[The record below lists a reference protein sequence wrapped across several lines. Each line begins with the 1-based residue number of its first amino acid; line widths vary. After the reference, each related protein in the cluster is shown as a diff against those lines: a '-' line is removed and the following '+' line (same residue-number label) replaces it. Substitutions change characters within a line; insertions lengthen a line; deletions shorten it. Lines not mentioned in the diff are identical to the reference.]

1 MCVLIFFSTKLL
13 NSNIT
18 SFLLKYWFVYQFIQG
33 INWFF
38 LHFWEYIALKGP
50 TTVFLSDPP
59 CKDGNSIWC
68 LGWKTDYFYC
78 RFSSSVTWTFLLQ
91 EGILELF
98 ESYTFKPRKVVQYL
112 LHYSSDKSVKGTV
125 VNHAMQFLQEGSH
138 EITLSVP
145 SRAHMHNIFHTLNLE
160 IQDF

>member
-50 TTVFLSDPP
+50 TTVFLSDPS

-68 LGWKTDYFYC
+68 LGWKTVYFYC
-78 RFSSSVTWTFLLQ
+78 RFSSSVTCTHFYYRKAYWNYLNHILLN
-91 EGILELF
+91 LL
-98 ESYTFKPRKVVQYL
+98 KLQYL
-112 LHYSSDKSVKGTV
+112 LHYSSDKSFKGTV
-125 VNHAMQFLQEGSH
+125 VNQALQFLQEG
-138 EITLSVP
+138 
-145 SRAHMHNIFHTLNLE
+145 
-160 IQDF
+160 

>member
-68 LGWKTDYFYC
+68 LGWKPDYFYC
-78 RFSSSVTWTFLLQ
+78 RFSSSVTCTHFYYRKAYWNYLNH
-91 EGILELF
+91 IL
-98 ESYTFKPRKVVQYL
+98 
-112 LHYSSDKSVKGTV
+112 
-125 VNHAMQFLQEGSH
+125 
-138 EITLSVP
+138 
-145 SRAHMHNIFHTLNLE
+145 LNLE
-160 IQDF
+160 KWYNIFFIIHQIKVSRVPLWIRHCNFCERVHLKLRLQSLREHICTIFSTL